1 MRKGC
6 VMSYSIIFKNSGR
19 IVDLQEKV
27 MQFFASLNNFKETHK
42 SFFMKCAVIFMSVKI
57 GIVLLATFSA
67 MVFLLGSAMPY
78 LAGEMS
84 KTKAI
89 LFASPLIM
97 IIMLKLCFIGKILMT
112 YDRSSLVIKSI
123 VNVLLLKGRQG
134 LRRVGETIIADLSP
148 LSLEKAKNR

>member
-1 MRKGC
+1 
-6 VMSYSIIFKNSGR
+6 MSYTIIFKNSGR
-19 IVDLQEKV
+19 ILDLQEKV
-27 MQFFASLNNFKETHK
+27 MQLFASLNNFKETHK

-57 GIVLLATFSA
+57 GMILLATFLA
-67 MVFLLGSAMPY
+67 MVFLLGFVTPY

-89 LFASPLIM
+89 LFASPLTM

-112 YDRSSLVIKSI
+112 YERSSLVIKSV

-134 LRRVGETIIADLSP
+134 LRRVGETITVDLSP
-148 LSLEKAKNR
+148 LPLEKAKNR